1 MSAIFEMVLPTEM
14 LGAEEVIQI
23 TGCVR
28 RNDQISWLDA
38 QGWTYVRTRA
48 GEPIIGRMYARLKL
62 AGISP
67 QLLGAAEVR
76 GPDMSKIR

>member
-1 MSAIFEMVLPTEM
+1 MTAIFEMTIESETLS
-14 LGAEEVIQI
+14 LDEVAMI
-23 TGCVR
+23 TGCAR
-28 RNDQISWLDA
+28 KADQIIWLEA
-38 QGWTYVRTRA
+38 QGWTYVKTRA